1 VLRGR
6 ARTARA
12 AAGVEEH
19 AVKDMALGL
28 MTGKRGVIF
37 GVANDRSL
45 AWQIAERLH
54 AEGAELA
61 FTHLPPPKMERRVRL
76 LAEPIGAT
84 CIVPCDVTDDQ
95 QIKTA
100 FQEINRQ
107 LGPLDFLVHSIAYAD
122 RAALHNPY
130 YKTSRAHFAQA
141 MDVSVYSLV
150 ALCQHGL
157 RYLNAH
163 ASVLTLTYLGS
174 TKVVPGYNVMGVC
187 KAALESSVRYLA
199 GELGREKGIR
209 VNALSAGPVQ
219 TLSAAGVSDFD
230 KILRHYPNKA
240 PLHRNIRPSEV
251 GSSGL
256 YLLSDL
262 SSGVT
267 GEVHFV
273 DCGYNIVGW

>member
-1 VLRGR
+1 M
-6 ARTARA
+6 
-12 AAGVEEH
+12 
-19 AVKDMALGL
+19 KDIALGL
-28 MTGKRGVIF
+28 MTGKKGAIF

-95 QIKTA
+95 QIKAA

-107 LGPLDFLVHSIAYAD
+107 IGPLDFLVHSIAYAD

-141 MDVSVYSLV
+141 MDISVYSLV

-157 RYLNAH
+157 RYLNEH

-174 TKVVPGYNVMGVC
+174 NKVVPGYNVMGVC

-199 GELGREKGIR
+199 GELGREKSIR

-219 TLSAAGVSDFD
+219 TLSAAGVGDFD

-240 PLHRNIRPSEV
+240 PLHRNIRPDEV
-251 GSSGL
+251 GNSGL
-256 YLLSDL
+256 YLLSEL